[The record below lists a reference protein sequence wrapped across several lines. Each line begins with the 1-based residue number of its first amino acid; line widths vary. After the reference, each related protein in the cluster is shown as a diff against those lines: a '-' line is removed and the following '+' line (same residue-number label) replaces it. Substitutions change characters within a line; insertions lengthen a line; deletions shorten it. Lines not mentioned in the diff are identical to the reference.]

1 MSDRLL
7 YRCLAFFVAC
17 VAAVFLYAVLESALE
32 IRQQTIVVVSLAAAG
47 VVGIGYVSA
56 LICR

>member
-7 YRCLAFFVAC
+7 HVCLAFFVAC

-32 IRQQTIVVVSLAAAG
+32 ISQQPIMVVSLAAAG
-47 VVGIGYVSA
+47 VIGIGYIYA
-56 LICR
+56 FICR